1 MVCYDKRLVVGEV
14 CNRGKIMLGRSIYS
28 ESIYSESR
36 FDKCSLSNRLAVC
49 SLVRSLPPLLCI
61 RLTCIDE
68 LTRYVVFF
76 NESNYAVEGID
87 RRSAKSLA
95 EEHREKDAEREGG
108 SRGEGGVWVRSLF
121 HPRLAPGFHPDKA
134 FD

>member
-1 MVCYDKRLVVGEV
+1 
-14 CNRGKIMLGRSIYS
+14 MLGRSIYS

-49 SLVRSLPPLLCI
+49 SPVPSLAPFLCI

-87 RRSAKSLA
+87 RA
-95 EEHREKDAEREGG
+95 
-108 SRGEGGVWVRSLF
+108 
-121 HPRLAPGFHPDKA
+121 
-134 FD
+134 